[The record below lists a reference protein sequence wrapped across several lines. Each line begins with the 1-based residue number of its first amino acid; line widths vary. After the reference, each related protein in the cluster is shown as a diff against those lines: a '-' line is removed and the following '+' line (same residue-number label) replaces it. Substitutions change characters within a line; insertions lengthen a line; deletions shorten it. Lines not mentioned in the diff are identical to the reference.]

1 MKEEIKK
8 DYEIEVN
15 KFYQKHQD
23 IYLPEVSAIKIAN
36 IFNVEVAK
44 VLKSMDYDIMLYNHE
59 KLKKVIINPEKRKI
73 AISDGE
79 KIAILYGL
87 FKILHGSKENVLD
100 IELLN
105 VERDNIEYYLAKCFL
120 LPEDLLLSYYKENEM
135 ISDFI
140 KDNISSFNVGAPL
153 LEERMEDIASYGQ
166 RGKVRLKKINLK

>member
-1 MKEEIKK
+1 MAYLKYFMVVKK
-8 DYEIEVN
+8 M
-15 KFYQKHQD
+15 F
-23 IYLPEVSAIKIAN
+23 
-36 IFNVEVAK
+36 
-44 VLKSMDYDIMLYNHE
+44 
-59 KLKKVIINPEKRKI
+59 
-73 AISDGE
+73 
-79 KIAILYGL
+79 
-87 FKILHGSKENVLD
+87 LD